1 MTTLQPFFASK
12 TAVAAPTP
20 VADPV
25 TIATLPFIYFLQ
37 LLIGSYCID

>member
-25 TIATLPFIYFLQ
+25 TIATLPSMYFLH
-37 LLIGSYCID
+37 LLIRCYCID